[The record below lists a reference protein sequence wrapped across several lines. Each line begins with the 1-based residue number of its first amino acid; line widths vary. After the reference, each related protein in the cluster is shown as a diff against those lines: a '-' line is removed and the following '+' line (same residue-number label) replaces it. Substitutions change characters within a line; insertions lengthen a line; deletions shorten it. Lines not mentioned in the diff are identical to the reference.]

1 MAPIRPRDLLTD
13 GLLARLG
20 GSAPYA
26 SALAGQVLAGS
37 GPAAGA
43 VGPAG
48 AASGT
53 GPDIAAVLRR
63 DIARL
68 ADVDYLK
75 VALPPE
81 FGGLGCTLRQ
91 AACGQRRL
99 ARHAPLTA
107 LAVSAHLYWTGAA
120 ADAYRAGDDSVRWI
134 LLEAARGALF
144 AAGHGGVAAGGDLR
158 LADPQSRCEPAGESG
173 YRFANPAVLSS
184 LTPTW
189 DWVAVHAIHPASGT
203 AHPRP
208 DAVLAF
214 AGRGS
219 RCAPAFRVA
228 RVAPAGAP
236 ADIFASSAI
245 GWGHAILASVQ
256 YSDARRAFNAAMA
269 SAADAPA
276 SVGPHPLD
284 QWPVAEAGLRLDD
297 MKARIADV
305 THPWPLVADTTPD
318 LGGQRLIGIYAMRH
332 EVAEGAARVHD
343 LLAELAAAPAV
354 AAALASAR
362 WPPRGPVRACA
373 PPRPASACCPHRRS
387 RRRRRRWAGAGREPG
402 PGVAEIQDQCD
413 RTGPGGSAGRM
424 TARRWPAEAGPA
436 RLASSC

>member
-1 MAPIRPRDLLTD
+1 MAQIRPRDLLTD

-20 GSAPYA
+20 GTSPYA
-26 SALAGQVLAGS
+26 SALAGQVLADSAAAGS
-37 GPAAGA
+37 APAPAPAAWPGTS
-43 VGPAG
+43 
-48 AASGT
+48 SGT

-107 LAVSAHLYWTGAA
+107 LAVSSHLYWTGAA
-120 ADAYRAGDDSVRWI
+120 ADAYRAGDDTVRWI

-144 AAGHGGVAAGGDLR
+144 AAGHGGVVAGGDLR

-173 YRFANPAVLSS
+173 YRFRNPAVLSS

-189 DWVAVHAIHPASGT
+189 DWIAVHGIHPASGT
-203 AHPRP
+203 AHPKP

-269 SAADAPA
+269 AATAELADSPA
-276 SVGPHPLD
+276 GGRSGPAHPLD

-343 LLAELAAAPAV
+343 LLAQMTAPAV
-354 AAALASAR
+354 AAR
-362 WPPRGPVRACA
+362 
-373 PPRPASACCPHRRS
+373 
-387 RRRRRRWAGAGREPG
+387 
-402 PGVAEIQDQCD
+402 
-413 RTGPGGSAGRM
+413 
-424 TARRWPAEAGPA
+424 
-436 RLASSC
+436 

>member
-1 MAPIRPRDLLTD
+1 MAQIRPRDLLTD

-20 GSAPYA
+20 GTSPYA

-37 GPAAGA
+37 APAAA
-43 VGPAG
+43 PRAG
-48 AASGT
+48 SARRPVSGTSGT
-53 GPDIAAVLRR
+53 GPDVAAVLRR

-120 ADAYRAGDDSVRWI
+120 ADAYRAGDNSVRWI

-173 YRFANPAVLSS
+173 YRFRNPAVLSS

-189 DWVAVHAIHPASGT
+189 DWVAVHAIHPATGT

-214 AGRGS
+214 AGTRLALRARLPRRPG
-219 RCAPAFRVA
+219 RAGRRAGRHLRLLRDRLGARDPGQRPVLRRPPRVQRRDGGGHRRAGGLAGRPA
-228 RVAPAGAP
+228 APAGRTR
-236 ADIFASSAI
+236 STS
-245 GWGHAILASVQ
+245 G
-256 YSDARRAFNAAMA
+256 
-269 SAADAPA
+269 
-276 SVGPHPLD
+276 
-284 QWPVAEAGLRLDD
+284 
-297 MKARIADV
+297 
-305 THPWPLVADTTPD
+305 
-318 LGGQRLIGIYAMRH
+318 
-332 EVAEGAARVHD
+332 
-343 LLAELAAAPAV
+343 
-354 AAALASAR
+354 R
-362 WPPRGPVRACA
+362 WP
-373 PPRPASACCPHRRS
+373 RP
-387 RRRRRRWAGAGREPG
+387 
-402 PGVAEIQDQCD
+402 
-413 RTGPGGSAGRM
+413 GSAS
-424 TARRWPAEAGPA
+424 TT
-436 RLASSC
+436 

>member
-1 MAPIRPRDLLTD
+1 MAQIRPRDLLTD

-20 GSAPYA
+20 GPSPYA

-37 GPAAGA
+37 APAGSASGPAA
-43 VGPAG
+43 PAG
-48 AASGT
+48 GPGASSGT

-173 YRFANPAVLSS
+173 YRVRQPAALSS

-189 DWVAVHAIHPASGT
+189 DWVAVHAIHPATG
-203 AHPRP
+203 AGHPRP

-219 RCAPAFRVA
+219 RCAPALPVA
-228 RVAPAGAP
+228 PGAPPARPAAVLACAGRGARCAPACRAPRVAPAGAP
-236 ADIFASSAI
+236 ADIFASSA
-245 GWGHAILASVQ
+245 
-256 YSDARRAFNAAMA
+256 
-269 SAADAPA
+269 
-276 SVGPHPLD
+276 
-284 QWPVAEAGLRLDD
+284 
-297 MKARIADV
+297 
-305 THPWPLVADTTPD
+305 
-318 LGGQRLIGIYAMRH
+318 
-332 EVAEGAARVHD
+332 
-343 LLAELAAAPAV
+343 
-354 AAALASAR
+354 
-362 WPPRGPVRACA
+362 
-373 PPRPASACCPHRRS
+373 
-387 RRRRRRWAGAGREPG
+387 
-402 PGVAEIQDQCD
+402 
-413 RTGPGGSAGRM
+413 
-424 TARRWPAEAGPA
+424 
-436 RLASSC
+436 